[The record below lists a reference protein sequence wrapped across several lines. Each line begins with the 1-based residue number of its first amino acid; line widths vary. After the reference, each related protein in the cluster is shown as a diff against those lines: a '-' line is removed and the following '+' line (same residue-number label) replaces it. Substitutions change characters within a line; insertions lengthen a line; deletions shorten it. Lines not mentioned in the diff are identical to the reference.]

1 MPNRSAR
8 LARRFF
14 ISFALTFAGCALA
27 CGCGGGGGGPASPA
41 FVAPSPT
48 PTPSPTAPPG
58 GPVTLSSTSANLT
71 LAGQT
76 TTVTASETGYAGQ
89 ISADAGTCANVASVS
104 PSAASAPA
112 TFTITARG
120 SGSCTVT
127 FADAFGQ
134 RAPLSVGVTVTQ
146 GNLQ

>member
-1 MPNRSAR
+1 MLNRSAR

-27 CGCGGGGGGPASPA
+27 CGCGGGGGGSPSTA
-41 FVAPSPT
+41 FVAATPSPT
-48 PTPSPTAPPG
+48 PVPTSPPA
-58 GPVTLSSTSANLT
+58 GPVTLSSGSANLS

-76 TTVTASETGYAGQ
+76 ATVTASEAGYAGP

-104 PSAASAPA
+104 PLAASAPA
-112 TFTITARG
+112 TFTITAQG
-120 SGSCTVT
+120 AGSCTVA

-134 RAPLSVGVTVTQ
+134 HTALNVGVTVTQ
-146 GNLQ
+146 GTIR

>member
-27 CGCGGGGGGPASPA
+27 CGCGGGGGGSPSAS
-41 FVAPSPT
+41 FVAPPSA
-48 PTPSPTAPPG
+48 TPSPTAPPS
-58 GPVTLSSTSANLT
+58 GPVTLSASAANLS

-76 TTVTASETGYAGQ
+76 ATVVAGESGYAGP
-89 ISADAGTCANVASVS
+89 ISADASACANVASVA
-104 PSAASAPA
+104 PPAGSAPA
-112 TFTITARG
+112 TFTVTALG
-120 SGSCTVT
+120 AGSCEVT

-134 RAPLSVGVTVTQ
+134 RTALTVGVTVTQ
-146 GNLQ
+146 GSIR

>member
-1 MPNRSAR
+1 MLNRSAR

-27 CGCGGGGGGPASPA
+27 CGCGGGGGGSASPA
-41 FVAPSPT
+41 FVAP
-48 PTPSPTAPPG
+48 TPSPTPVPTQPPA
-58 GPVTLSSTSANLT
+58 GPVTLSNGSANFS

-76 TTVTASETGYAGQ
+76 ATVTASEPGYAGT

-104 PSAASAPA
+104 PLSANAPA
-112 TFTITARG
+112 TFTITAQG
-120 SGSCTVT
+120 AGSCTVA

-134 RAPLSVGVTVTQ
+134 HTTLTVGVTVTQ
-146 GNLQ
+146 GKIQ

>member
-14 ISFALTFAGCALA
+14 ISFALTFAGCAMA
-27 CGCGGGGGGPASPA
+27 CGCGGGGGSPSAA
-41 FVAPSPT
+41 FVAPQ
-48 PTPSPTAPPG
+48 PTPSPSPTPPPG
-58 GPVTLSSTSANLT
+58 GPVTLSSATANFA

-76 TTVTASETGYAGQ
+76 ATGIARETGYAGE
-89 ISADAGTCANVASVS
+89 ISADASACANVATVA
-104 PSAASAPA
+104 PAAASAPA
-112 TFTITARG
+112 TFTVSAQG

-134 RAPLSVGVTVTQ
+134 RTALTVGVTVTQ
-146 GNLQ
+146 GTIR